1 MYNEDSP
8 LGVKSRLFAVRI
20 TKMVNYLLE
29 NRSKTLRPVYDQI
42 LRSGTSIMANVAE
55 SEFAQSRAD
64 FKNKLQIAL
73 KEANETKRW
82 LYLLYNSE
90 ALTQREFDSMNVDCS
105 ELVAMLVSSVNTSRK
120 NGGYEEIR
128 GHSSEG
134 MVSDC
139 DVPLPF

>member
-1 MYNEDSP
+1 MYNENSP

-20 TKMVNYLLE
+20 TKMVKYLQK
-29 NRSKTLRPVYDQI
+29 NRSKTLNPVYNQI
-42 LRSGTSIMANVAE
+42 LRSGTSIMANIAE

-64 FKNKLQIAL
+64 FRNKLQIAL

-82 LYLLYNSE
+82 LYLLHNSE
-90 ALTQREFDSMNVDCS
+90 ALTQREYDSMNVDCS

-120 NGGYEEIR
+120 NSGNEYVGDNPL
-128 GHSSEG
+128 EG

-139 DVPLPF
+139 DIPLPF